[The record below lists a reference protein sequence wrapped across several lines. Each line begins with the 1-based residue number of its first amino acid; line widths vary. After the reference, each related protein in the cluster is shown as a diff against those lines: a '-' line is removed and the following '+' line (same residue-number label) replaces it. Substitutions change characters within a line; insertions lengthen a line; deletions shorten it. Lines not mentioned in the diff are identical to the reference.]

1 MNVTIEYT
9 PTAGVFGFG
18 VMFGSADKTA
28 GITDLYAVGFGTVDH
43 HVYGDWNWQ
52 GNYVPAAQL
61 GIAAAESAAGDR
73 ARVTLFYPFETLCGE
88 KYSLGID
95 ENAVSVSLQMF
106 EYVTDNSGNL
116 YGIYNCIN
124 VNGAPLAFDTGA
136 ANFPVWEI
144 RRKTHE
150 RSLEKHNEPGG
161 LRRAGVHGVRFG
173 KERAARTDRKLD
185 GAGL

>member
-1 MNVTIEYT
+1 M
-9 PTAGVFGFG
+9 
-18 VMFGSADKTA
+18 
-28 GITDLYAVGFGTVDH
+28 H
-43 HVYGDWNWQ
+43 
-52 GNYVPAAQL
+52 AAQL

-144 RRKTHE
+144 RRE
-150 RSLEKHNEPGG
+150 N
-161 LRRAGVHGVRFG
+161 A
-173 KERAARTDRKLD
+173 
-185 GAGL
+185 